1 LSNLLTL
8 RILPEGKDVQVPRGI
23 KCINIPWGHPID
35 GDMPVV
41 VAKFNN
47 HYMSLMETLEINGT
61 IEAIKLGCFTGA
73 RVYRD
78 SLIFLF
84 ELAARQ
90 EFPNR
95 RIVIGHSLG
104 HGFFYRFAD
113 DGRPIQHEDV
123 ECMHNAITELV
134 KKELAIIPDVISWND
149 AIAYMKTLPFPSA
162 APLVEALNNPVVK
175 IWRCNEY
182 LTLRHNPLVQNTRV
196 LTAFAVTFYQDGFL
210 LRFPPSS
217 TPHLLGPRDDEP
229 KLFGIYEE
237 HKKWGRILGVS
248 NVAQLNT
255 LALNRERARDFIQ
268 TAEALHNRKIA
279 ELANKISLRGNQA
292 KVVMISGPTSS
303 GKTTFTKKLALSLK
317 SLGLK
322 PVHISL
328 DDYYRERSDIPL
340 DEEGKPDF
348 EVLEALDIDLF
359 NRNLDDLLAGKE
371 AEIPIFD
378 FKKVGGRLE
387 KGRTMH
393 LEDNSVLLLEGIHG
407 LNPNLTPGMARG
419 KTFRIYISALT
430 QLNISDHARIPTT
443 DNRCIRRI
451 VRDHQFR
458 QYPAIATLKIWPSV
472 RRGEKRHI
480 FPYQSSADE
489 MFNSALD
496 YELAI
501 LKIFA
506 EPLLRTVNPDEEF
519 YGEARRL
526 MTFLENFMPFPV
538 EEVPELSIIREFI
551 GRSGFRY

>member
-1 LSNLLTL
+1 MGNLLTIK
-8 RILPEGKDVQVPRGI
+8 ILPDGKTIQVPKGI
-23 KCINIPWGHPID
+23 RIINLPWNHPID
-35 GDMPVV
+35 DDMPVV
-41 VAKFNN
+41 AAKFNN
-47 HYMSLMETLEINGT
+47 YYMSLMETLEINGA
-61 IEAIKLGCFTGA
+61 IEAVRLDCFVGA
-73 RVYRD
+73 RIYRD
-78 SLIFLF
+78 SLILLF
-84 ELAARQ
+84 ELAARRV
-90 EFPNR
+90 FPNR

-113 DGRPIQHEDV
+113 DGRPTQQEDV
-123 ECMHNAITELV
+123 VSMQSAITELV
-134 KKELAIIPDVISWND
+134 QKELAIIPDVISWND
-149 AIAYMKTLPFPSA
+149 AIEYMKTLPFSTA
-162 APLVEALNNPVVK
+162 VPLLEASNNPVVK
-175 IWRCNEY
+175 IWRCNDD
-182 LTLRHNPLVQNTRV
+182 LALRHNPLVQNTRV
-196 LTAFAVTFYQDGFL
+196 LKTFAVKLYQDGFL

-217 TPHLLGPRDDEP
+217 TPRHLGPRDDEP
-229 KLFGIYEE
+229 KMFEVYEE
-237 HKKWGRILGVS
+237 HKKWGRILGVT

-255 LALNRERARDFIQ
+255 LSLNREKARDFIQ

-279 ELANKISLRGNQA
+279 ELANQIDSRRSQT

-317 SLGLK
+317 SVGMK
-322 PVHISL
+322 PEYISL
-328 DDYYRERSDIPL
+328 DDYYHEHTDIPL

-348 EVLEALDIDLF
+348 EALEALDIDLF
-359 NRNLDDLLAGKE
+359 NRNLNDLFAGKE
-371 AEIPIFD
+371 VEIPIFD

-387 KGRTMH
+387 KGRKMH
-393 LEDNSVLLLEGIHG
+393 LDDNSVLLFEGIHG
-407 LNPNLTPGMARG
+407 LNPNLTPDMARD
-419 KTFRIYISALT
+419 KAFRIYISALT
-430 QLNISDHARIPTT
+430 QLNVSDHARIPTT

-451 VRDHQFR
+451 VRDYQFR

-472 RRGEKRHI
+472 RRGEERHI

-526 MTFLENFMPFPV
+526 MAFLGNFTPFPV

-551 GRSGFRY
+551 GRSGFKY